1 MMTTRGPKPGASN
14 GADAV
19 GPGSQS
25 ECLDSPKTS
34 FVRQALTVRRF
45 SL

>member
-1 MMTTRGPKPGASN
+1 MMTTRGPKPGASD

-34 FVRQALTVRRF
+34 FVRQALKVRRF